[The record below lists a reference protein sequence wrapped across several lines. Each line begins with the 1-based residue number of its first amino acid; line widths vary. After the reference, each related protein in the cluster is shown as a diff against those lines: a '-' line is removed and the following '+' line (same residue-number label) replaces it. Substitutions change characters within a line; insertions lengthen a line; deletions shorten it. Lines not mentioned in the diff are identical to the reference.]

1 MKNILLT
8 AAWEIFDLSGAQGVD
23 IGVGRDMFCENL
35 ATWEEGQ
42 PLHYAG
48 AKADYAELAPVW
60 QGMTGEE
67 QAEAKTL
74 YHQAT
79 QAQYKAITTAYGKG
93 DKAAF
98 YLALLAFE
106 AEEAEKP
113 GYLLYTHAWDIW
125 DKADAEG
132 ISLAEAKAAY
142 IETLPEWA
150 NLTDEEKAAENAWFD
165 AKVVTYDQGLKY
177 ARVTG
182 NRALFEAVL
191 AAR

>member
-1 MKNILLT
+1 MKTILLT

-23 IGVGRDMFCENL
+23 IGVARDMFCENL
-35 ATWEEGQ
+35 STWEEGQ
-42 PLHYAG
+42 AVHYAG
-48 AKADYAELAPVW
+48 AGVDYAKLAPIW
-60 QGMTGEE
+60 QGMSGEE

-79 QAQYKAITTAYGKG
+79 QAQYKAITTAYREG

-98 YLALLAFE
+98 YLALLSFA
-106 AEEAEKP
+106 AEEPEKP

-125 DKADAEG
+125 DRAEADG
-132 ISLAEAKAAY
+132 TDLQTAKAAY

-150 NLTDEEKAAENAWFD
+150 NLTDEQKAAENAWFD
-165 AKVVTYDQGLKY
+165 AKVATYDKGLQY
-177 ARVTG
+177 ARTTG

-191 AAR
+191 ATR

>member
-1 MKNILLT
+1 MKTILLT
-8 AAWEIFDLSGAQGVD
+8 AAWEIFDLSGVQGVD

-35 ATWEEGQ
+35 STWAEGQ
-42 PLHYAG
+42 PLHYEGAG
-48 AKADYAELAPVW
+48 VDYAKLAPVW

-79 QAQYKAITTAYGKG
+79 QAQYKAITTAYREG

-106 AEEAEKP
+106 AEEPEKP
-113 GYLLYTHAWDIW
+113 DYLLYTHAWDIW

-132 ISLAEAKAAY
+132 ISLVEAKAAY

-150 NLTDEEKAAENAWFD
+150 NLTDEQKAAENAWFD

-177 ARVTG
+177 ARGTG

>member
-1 MKNILLT
+1 MHY
-8 AAWEIFDLSGAQGVD
+8 EGAGVD
-23 IGVGRDMFCENL
+23 
-35 ATWEEGQ
+35 
-42 PLHYAG
+42 YA
-48 AKADYAELAPVW
+48 KLAPIW

-79 QAQYKAITTAYGKG
+79 QAQYKAITTAYREG

-106 AEEAEKP
+106 EEEPEKP
-113 GYLLYTHAWDIW
+113 DCLLYTHAWDIW

-142 IETLPEWA
+142 IETLEGWA
-150 NLTDEEKAAENAWFD
+150 DLTDEEKAAENAWFD

-177 ARVTG
+177 ARTTG

-191 AAR
+191 ATR

>member
-1 MKNILLT
+1 MKTILLT

-23 IGVGRDMFCENL
+23 IGVARDMFCENL
-35 ATWEEGQ
+35 STWAEGQ
-42 PLHYAG
+42 PLHYEG
-48 AKADYAELAPVW
+48 AKADYAALAPVW

-79 QAQYKAITTAYGKG
+79 QAQYKAITTAYREG

-106 AEEAEKP
+106 AEEKEQP
-113 GYLLYTHAWDIW
+113 SYLLYSHAWDIW

-142 IETLPEWA
+142 IETLEGWA
-150 NLTDEEKAAENAWFD
+150 DLTDGEKAAENAWFD

-177 ARVTG
+177 ARLTG

>member
-1 MKNILLT
+1 MKTILLT

-23 IGVGRDMFCENL
+23 IGVARDMFCENL
-35 ATWEEGQ
+35 STWEEGQ
-42 PLHYAG
+42 TVHYAG
-48 AKADYAELAPVW
+48 AGVDYAKLAPVW
-60 QGMTGEE
+60 QGMSPEE

-79 QAQYKAITTAYGKG
+79 QAQYKAITTAYREG

-98 YLALLAFE
+98 YLALLSFA
-106 AEEAEKP
+106 AEEPEKP

-125 DKADAEG
+125 DKAEADG
-132 ISLAEAKAAY
+132 TDLQTAKAAY

-165 AKVVTYDQGLKY
+165 AKVATYDKGLQY
-177 ARVTG
+177 ARTTG

>member
-1 MKNILLT
+1 MKTILLT

-23 IGVGRDMFCENL
+23 IGVARDMFCENL
-35 ATWEEGQ
+35 STWAEGKSV
-42 PLHYAG
+42 HYEGAG
-48 AKADYAELAPVW
+48 VDYAKLAPIW
-60 QGMTGEE
+60 QGMSTEE

-113 GYLLYTHAWDIW
+113 SYILYSHAWDVW
-125 DKADAEG
+125 DKAEADG
-132 ISLAEAKAAY
+132 TDLQTAKAAY
-142 IETLPEWA
+142 IETLEGWA
-150 NLTDEEKAAENAWFD
+150 DLTDEEKAAENAWFD

-177 ARVTG
+177 ARATG

-191 AAR
+191 ATR

>member
-1 MKNILLT
+1 MKTILLT
-8 AAWEIFDLSGAQGVD
+8 AAWEIFDLAGVQGVD
-23 IGVGRDMFCENL
+23 IGVARDMFCENL
-35 ATWEEGQ
+35 STWAEGQ
-42 PLHYAG
+42 PLHYEG
-48 AKADYAELAPVW
+48 AKADYAELAPIW
-60 QGMTGEE
+60 QGMSGEE

-79 QAQYKAITTAYGKG
+79 QAQYKAITTAYREG

-98 YLALLAFE
+98 YQALLSFA
-106 AEEAEKP
+106 AEETKKP
-113 GYLLYTHAWDIW
+113 AYLLYAHAWDIW

-150 NLTDEEKAAENAWFD
+150 NLTDGEKAAENAWFD

-177 ARVTG
+177 ARGTG

>member
-1 MKNILLT
+1 MKTILLT

-35 ATWEEGQ
+35 STWEEGKSV
-42 PLHYAG
+42 HYEGAG
-48 AKADYAELAPVW
+48 VDYAKLAPIW
-60 QGMTGEE
+60 QGMSQEE

-79 QAQYKAITTAYGKG
+79 QAQYKAITTAYREG

-98 YLALLAFE
+98 YLALLSFE
-106 AEEAEKP
+106 AEEPEKP

-142 IETLPEWA
+142 IETLEGWA
-150 NLTDEEKAAENAWFD
+150 DLTDEEKDAENAWFD

>member
-1 MKNILLT
+1 MKTILLT

-23 IGVGRDMFCENL
+23 IGVARDMFCENL
-35 ATWEEGQ
+35 STWEEGKSV
-42 PLHYAG
+42 HYEGAG
-48 AKADYAELAPVW
+48 VDYAELAPVW

-79 QAQYKAITTAYGKG
+79 QAQYKAITTAYREG

-98 YLALLAFE
+98 YLALLSFA
-106 AEEAEKP
+106 AEEPEKP

-177 ARVTG
+177 ARATG